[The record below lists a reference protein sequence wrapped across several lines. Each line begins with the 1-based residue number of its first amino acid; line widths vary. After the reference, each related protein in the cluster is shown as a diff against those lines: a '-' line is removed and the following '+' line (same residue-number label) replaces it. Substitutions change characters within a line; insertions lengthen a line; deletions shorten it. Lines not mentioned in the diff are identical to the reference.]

1 MANNGSINS
10 QANFG
15 SFVPSTFIWQMQEAQ
30 SLQID
35 PGLKQLLVKLY
46 QNLNLMQISLNQRE
60 FANYSLT
67 EVLNG
72 QTYFPVPGLNS
83 LSSIQPEDRQVF
95 RTTINFG
102 PLPNTTTITVPHDI
116 DIDSGYS
123 FTRIYGA
130 ATNSNQTSFIPLPY
144 ASCTDVAHNVEL
156 KVTDTN
162 VFITSG
168 ADYSDYINTYIVLE
182 YIKSL

>member
-46 QNLNLMQISLNQRE
+46 QNLNLMQIALNQRE
-60 FANYSLT
+60 FANYSES

-72 QTYFPVPGLNS
+72 QTYFPTPGLNS
-83 LSSIQPEDRQVF
+83 LSSTQPEDRQVF
-95 RTTINFG
+95 RKVINFG
-102 PLPNTTTITVPHDI
+102 PLPNATTQTVPHDI

-123 FTRIYGA
+123 FTRIYGTS
-130 ATNSNQTSFIPLPY
+130 TNSNQTVFIPLPFP
-144 ASCTDVAHNVEL
+144 SPTLNQIVKLQITDTDVSIT
-156 KVTDTN
+156 TD
-162 VFITSG
+162 I
-168 ADYSDYINTYIVLE
+168 DYTDYVNTYIVLE
-182 YIKSL
+182 YLKQN